1 MTHAETVAEL
11 QRLKGSG
18 AWEDIAKLCGIDY
31 FTVSRIA
38 RQDIKNPGVLTVE
51 KIAAAIAKLKEPPQ
65 ANPPPP
71 EPEVRQ
77 ATA

>member
-1 MTHAETVAEL
+1 LRDDTHAYSIGVMTHAEMLKEL

-51 KIAAAIAKLKEPPQ
+51 KIAAAMAKLKTEPR
-65 ANPPPP
+65 A
-71 EPEVRQ
+71 
-77 ATA
+77 A